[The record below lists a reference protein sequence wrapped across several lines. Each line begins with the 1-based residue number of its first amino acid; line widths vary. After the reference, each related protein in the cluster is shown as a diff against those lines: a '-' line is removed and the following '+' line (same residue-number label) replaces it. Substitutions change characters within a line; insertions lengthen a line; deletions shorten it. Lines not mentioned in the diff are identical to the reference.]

1 MWRKGLSA
9 TAIIIVCLL
18 SPIRVA
24 GKEAAGSTP
33 PGMTIEVLPPAPSK
47 SVHAVVE
54 AGDGRR
60 VYMATSEGFFASRDG
75 GRSWAEVGMG
85 PATALTGRK
94 QVFGIG
100 AHPADPRILLVGNWE
115 GLWKSYDGGATW
127 IPVGTRLPRD
137 LVALSLSVSP
147 TSPNVVYLG
156 SNGYGVFRS
165 LDGGFTWTGGEQ
177 GLPREAD
184 GRRAATIHTV
194 VADPADANV
203 AYAGTSLDGVF
214 KTGDGGQTW
223 AGINEGLPV
232 PLARRTYPPR
242 ITLSSMDPGTVYV
255 ALGVPRH
262 SQLIETQVYV
272 STDGGRRWRQI
283 AALPEKNVSIDL
295 LTLAPGDPNTLH
307 LRAGEK
313 LFRVPVASVAQP
325 EKGKP

>member
-1 MWRKGLSA
+1 MWRKGLGS

-24 GKEAAGSTP
+24 GTEAAGSP
-33 PGMTIEVLPPAPSK
+33 QGVAIEVLPPAPSK
-47 SVHAVVE
+47 SVYAIVD

-60 VYMATSEGFFASRDG
+60 AYMATAEGLFASRDG

-100 AHPADPRILLVGNWE
+100 VQPADPQILLVGNWE
-115 GLWKSYDGGATW
+115 GLWKSYDGGGTW
-127 IPVGTRLPRD
+127 IRVGTQFPRD
-137 LVALSLSVSP
+137 LVALSLSFNRSA
-147 TSPNVVYLG
+147 PNVVYLG

-165 LDGGFTWTGGEQ
+165 LDGGFTWTGGDQ

-194 VADPADANV
+194 VADPADPNV

-242 ITLSSMDPGTVYV
+242 ITVSSLDPGTVYL
-255 ALGVPRH
+255 ALGVPPH

-272 STDGGRRWRQI
+272 STDGGRRWHRI
-283 AALPEKNVSIDL
+283 AAPLEKNVSIDL
-295 LTLAPGDPNTLH
+295 MTPAPGDPKTLH

-313 LFRVPVASVAQP
+313 LFRVPAAGVAQP